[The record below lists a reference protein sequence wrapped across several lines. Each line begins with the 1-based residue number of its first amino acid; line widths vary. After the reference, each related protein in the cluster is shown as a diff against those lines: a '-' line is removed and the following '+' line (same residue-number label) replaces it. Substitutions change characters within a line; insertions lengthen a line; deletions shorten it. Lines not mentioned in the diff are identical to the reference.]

1 MPPEDNLR
9 QPEVHEKG
17 WGRELW
23 LANSKL
29 YCGKIL
35 ELNKDKKCSIHFHK
49 IKSETFC
56 ILKGSVEMRLYY
68 QGYPGQPTIL
78 KMQEGDI
85 IDIPIHLP
93 HQFYGL
99 ENSRI
104 LEIST
109 QHFEEDSYRYV
120 KGD

>member
-1 MPPEDNLR
+1 MTLEDNLR

-23 LANSKL
+23 IANSRL

-35 ELNKDKKCSIHFHK
+35 ELNRGKQCIIHDHN
-49 IKSETFC
+49 IKFETFC
-56 ILKGSVEMRLYY
+56 ILEGLVEMRLYY
-68 QGYPGQPTIL
+68 QGYPGEPTVL
-78 KMQEGDI
+78 EMQEGDT
-85 IDIPIHLP
+85 IDIPRHLP

-99 ENSRI
+99 EDSRI

-109 QHFEEDSYRYV
+109 QHFEEDSHRYV